1 MKSKVCL
8 VGLMIMVLS
17 LGTSCALHTYH
28 FGVQN
33 RAATVPD
40 DFGQTEVALAHAEQS
55 PGAQYCPEKIAQARE
70 LAKRGAEVYWAC
82 QNTESSRLLAEAR
95 KLAEEAEGCGPQG
108 AAAPPVVA
116 AAPKSKAPTCDL
128 SVSPASIKQG
138 ESAELNWTSQNATEC
153 DIQPGIGAVKPQG
166 TVEIRPSADTTY
178 NLVCTGAGGYAT
190 KTAPITVAAP
200 ASPTMEELCMNLS
213 IEFATAKAI
222 IIPAYYGEVEKV
234 ANFMTKYPQTKGTI
248 EGHTDNVGSADYNM
262 KLSQRRAE
270 SIVKMLVEKYGIDK
284 SRLTARGYGFAR
296 PVATNKTAE
305 GRQKNR
311 RTIAN
316 FGCVTVEK

>member
-8 VGLMIMVLS
+8 TGLMIMVLS
-17 LGTSCALHTYH
+17 LCTSCSSYH

-40 DFGQTEVALAHAEQS
+40 DFGQTEVAIAHAEQS
-55 PGAQYCPEKIAQARE
+55 PGAQYCPEKIAQAKE
-70 LAKRGAEVYWAC
+70 LARQGAEVYWAC

-95 KLAEEAEGCGPQG
+95 RLAEEAEGCGPQG
-108 AAAPPVVA
+108 VA
-116 AAPKSKAPTCDL
+116 AAPKPKAPTCDL
-128 SVSPASIKQG
+128 SVSTASIKQG
-138 ESAELNWTSQNATEC
+138 ESAELNWTSRNATEC

-166 TVEIRPSADTTY
+166 TVEINPSADTTY

-190 KTAPITVAAP
+190 KTAGITVAVPGAP
-200 ASPTMEELCMNLS
+200 AREELCMNLS
-213 IEFATAKAI
+213 IEFATDKAI

-234 ANFMTKYPQTKGTI
+234 ADFMKKYPQIKGTI
-248 EGHTDNVGSADYNM
+248 EGHTDNVGSAQYNM

-270 SIVKMLVEKYGIDK
+270 SIVKMLVDKYDIDK
-284 SRLTARGYGFAR
+284 TRLTARGYGLTK
-296 PVATNKTAE
+296 PVATNKTGE

>member
-8 VGLMIMVLS
+8 AGLMIMVLS

-40 DFGQTEVALAHAEQS
+40 DFGQTEVAIAHAEQS
-55 PGAQYCPEKIAQARE
+55 PGAQYCPEKIARARE
-70 LAKRGAEVYWAC
+70 LAKQGAEVYWAC

-95 KLAEEAEGCGPQG
+95 RLAQEAEGCGPQA
-108 AAAPPVVA
+108 AAAPQVVA
-116 AAPKSKAPTCDL
+116 AAPKPACDL
-128 SVSPASIKQG
+128 SVSPVSIRQG
-138 ESAELNWTSQNATEC
+138 ESAELTWTSRNATEC
-153 DIQPGIGAVKPQG
+153 DIQPGIGAVKQQG

-190 KTAPITVAAP
+190 KTAGVTVAAP
-200 ASPTMEELCMNLS
+200 DAPTMEELCMNLS

-222 IIPAYYGEVEKV
+222 IIPANYGEVEKV
-234 ANFMTKYPQTKGTI
+234 ANFMKKYPQTKGTI
-248 EGHTDNVGSADYNM
+248 EGHTDNVGSAQYNM

-270 SIVKMLVEKYGIDK
+270 SVVNMLAEQYGIDR
-284 SRLTARGYGFAR
+284 SRLTARGYGLTR
-296 PVATNKTAE
+296 PVASNKTAE

-311 RTIAN
+311 RIIAN